1 MGQTPGTPAD
11 PPGSRPTGLKA
22 RAHPLPPWRARCALP
37 TRTPIGAHR
46 APADHR
52 CTCTHTSETHP
63 GTRACSHTPP
73 SVQRLLPARAATGR
87 AELRDAST
95 AQAVEQRLDEPQE
108 AAGGSDQRSAGVGLK
123 AEARAGT
130 PGLRPTPPRPAA
142 SAHLETEAW
151 FPVGRKDR
159 DCCACELE
167 PRCGANPRGGGCG
180 AGAGE

>member
-63 GTRACSHTPP
+63 GPRACSHTPP
-73 SVQRLLPARAATGR
+73 SVQRLLPAAPPPV
-87 AELRDAST
+87 ELNSGM
-95 AQAVEQRLDEPQE
+95 QAPHRQWSGGWTNPRKQP
-108 AAGGSDQRSAGVGLK
+108 AGSDQRSAGVGLK

-142 SAHLETEAW
+142 SAHLATDAW

-180 AGAGE
+180 ARAGE